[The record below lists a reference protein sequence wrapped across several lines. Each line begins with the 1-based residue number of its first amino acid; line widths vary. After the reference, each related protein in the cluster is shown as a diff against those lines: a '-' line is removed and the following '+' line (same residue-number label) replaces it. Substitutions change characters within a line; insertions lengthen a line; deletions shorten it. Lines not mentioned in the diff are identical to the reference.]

1 MDPFDFVIVSSFTLE
16 NALQAGLLVKVFE
29 NRWPELSGGKPI
41 VMTAAIAGAFSLA
54 AIREVWN
61 EFVLWRKDI
70 MPTLPE
76 EEQMFVTQMNEQ
88 TIWVIEDAVAFTILR
103 PEDY

>member
-16 NALQAGLLVKVFE
+16 NAIEAGLLVKVFE
-29 NRWPELSGGKPI
+29 NRWPELSQGKPI
-41 VMTAAIAGAFSLA
+41 VATAAIFEAFSLA
-54 AIREVWN
+54 AIREIWN
-61 EFVLWRKDI
+61 EFVLWRREV

-76 EEQMFVTQMNEQ
+76 EEQMFVAKMNGKP
-88 TIWVIEDAVAFTILR
+88 IWVLEDGAAFTILF